1 MAAHVLMLAA
11 LAATAPPDDRA
22 IGSSVSYVFA
32 TELGSGI
39 YELSGRTLQVYRIPL
54 SRELRPPREGAPG
67 IRVIAPL
74 TMGFF
79 DFEPRD
85 VLSSGIPTRVDSF
98 SITPGLELEY
108 ELSARWR
115 VVPYLRF
122 GASFAS
128 SSVDSMLYGLGVRSD
143 YDRPVGEWALLLRN
157 ELALAGVDFRADVPD
172 DLFARVRSAVELRRG
187 TGYRLRNRELEIG
200 VYGVLDAI
208 VDPPAAPLAG
218 AEPEPLQLEPGVIFG
233 TRPGWRVWRVPLPRI
248 GLGYRFAGDLS
259 GWRLVIGAPY

>member
-54 SRELRPPREGAPG
+54 SRELKPPREGAPG
-67 IRVIAPL
+67 VRVITPL
-74 TMGFF
+74 TVGFF

-128 SSVDSMLYGLGVRSD
+128 SSVDGMLYGLGVRSD
-143 YDRPVGEWALLLRN
+143 YDRPRRRVGASPAQRACACGRRLPRRR
-157 ELALAGVDFRADVPD
+157 AGMTCSRAY
-172 DLFARVRSAVELRRG
+172 ATRRRSAVAR
-187 TGYRLRNRELEIG
+187 
-200 VYGVLDAI
+200 AF
-208 VDPPAAPLAG
+208 AG
-218 AEPEPLQLEPGVIFG
+218 AIGSSSSAG
-233 TRPGWRVWRVPLPRI
+233 TAFWT
-248 GLGYRFAGDLS
+248 
-259 GWRLVIGAPY
+259 